1 MPTTI
6 HPFQPEDWQDICRI
20 HDAAKPHELK
30 DSCDPRAFVPTEK
43 DPEVEHL
50 KLCQK
55 LVAVGNGQVIGF
67 VGVHENYLLCTSTRT
82 LMAEGVGERSSMQA

>member
-6 HPFQPEDWQDICRI
+6 RPFHPENRQDICRI

-30 DSCDPRAFVPTEK
+30 ESRDPRAFVPIEK
-43 DPEVEHL
+43 DPEGEHH

-55 LVAVGNGQVIGF
+55 LVAVENGQVIGF
-67 VGVHENYLLCTSTRT
+67 AGVHENYPGWL
-82 LMAEGVGERSSMQA
+82 

>member
-6 HPFQPEDWQDICRI
+6 RPFQPEDWQDIYRI

-30 DSCDPRAFVPTEK
+30 ESCDPRASVPIEK
-43 DPEVEHL
+43 DPVVEHL

-55 LVAVGNGQVIGF
+55 LVSVENGQVIGF
-67 VGVHENYLLCTSTRT
+67 VGVHENYLGWLCTSTRT
-82 LMAEGVGERSSMQA
+82 IMAEGL